1 MIERSS
7 LVRMGTIVKPHGV
20 NGEMAMTV
28 PEDMD
33 WSEDTT
39 YLVCMMDGI
48 PVPFFL
54 ESIREKS
61 RTVILVKFDGIDDI
75 RKTDRFVGVTV
86 YLPKDFHVIDED
98 GELSWSSF
106 IDYSVID
113 MKAGYL
119 GKVEA
124 VDESTMN
131 VLFLVRDGNR
141 ERVIPA
147 NEAWITAVDSDKCQ
161 IVYELPEGLADL

>member
-1 MIERSS
+1 MIERNS
-7 LVRMGTIVKPHGV
+7 LVRMGQFIKPHGV

-33 WSEDTT
+33 WSEDTS

-61 RTVILVKFDGIDDI
+61 RTVILVKFDDIDDI
-75 RKTDRFVGVTV
+75 RKTDRFMGVTV
-86 YLPKDFHVIDED
+86 YLPKEFHVVNEDE
-98 GELSWSSF
+98 GLSWNSF

-113 MKAGYL
+113 MKAGFL
-119 GKVEA
+119 GKIDA
-124 VDESTMN
+124 VDDSTMN
-131 VLFLVRDGNR
+131 VLFLVRDGER

-147 NEAWITAVDSDKCQ
+147 NEEWITAIDSGKCQ
-161 IVYELPEGLADL
+161 IVFELPEGLADL

>member
-1 MIERSS
+1 MIERNS
-7 LVRMGTIVKPHGV
+7 LVRMGQFIKPHGV

-33 WSEDTT
+33 WSEDTS

-61 RTVILVKFDGIDDI
+61 RTVILVKFDDIDDI
-75 RKTDRFVGVTV
+75 RKTDRFMGVTV
-86 YLPKDFHVIDED
+86 YLPKEFHVVNEDE
-98 GELSWSSF
+98 GLSWNSF

-113 MKAGYL
+113 MKAGLL
-119 GKVEA
+119 GKIDA
-124 VDESTMN
+124 VDDSTMN
-131 VLFLVRDGNR
+131 VLFLVRDGER

-147 NEAWITAVDSDKCQ
+147 NEEWITAIDSDKCQ
-161 IVYELPEGLADL
+161 IVFELPEGLADL

>member
-1 MIERSS
+1 MIERNS
-7 LVRMGTIVKPHGV
+7 LVRMGTFVKPHGV
-20 NGEMAMTV
+20 NGEMALTV

-33 WSEDTT
+33 WSEDTS

-61 RTVILVKFDGIDDI
+61 RTVILVKFDDIDDI
-75 RKTDRFVGVTV
+75 RKTDRFMGVTV
-86 YLPKDFHVIDED
+86 YLPKEFQVVSDED
-98 GELSWSSF
+98 NLSWSSF

-113 MKAGYL
+113 IKAGYL
-119 GKVEA
+119 GKIEA
-124 VDESTMN
+124 VDDSTMN
-131 VLFLVRDGNR
+131 VLFLVRDGSR

-147 NEAWITAVDSDKCQ
+147 NEAWITGIDQDKCQ

>member
-1 MIERSS
+1 MIERNS
-7 LVRMGTIVKPHGV
+7 LVRMGQFIKPHGV

-33 WSEDTT
+33 WSEDTS

-61 RTVILVKFDGIDDI
+61 RTVILVKFDDIDDI
-75 RKTDRFVGVTV
+75 RKTDRFMGVTV
-86 YLPKDFHVIDED
+86 YLPKEFHVVNEDE
-98 GELSWSSF
+98 GLSWNSF

-113 MKAGYL
+113 MKAGFL
-119 GKVEA
+119 GKIDA
-124 VDESTMN
+124 VDDSTMN
-131 VLFLVRDGNR
+131 VLFLVRDGER

-147 NEAWITAVDSDKCQ
+147 NEEWITAIDSDKCQ
-161 IVYELPEGLADL
+161 IVFELPEGLADL